1 LKGLFLGV
9 AFMFAGIAPVMAV
22 ETGNSRGGFESRP
35 SGGVISERVTGD
47 ATRQPYFLYVPQRGG
62 ANAPVF
68 VTVHGI
74 SRNAR
79 EHAERFASFAERYG
93 VVLIAPYFSK
103 YRFPDYQRL
112 GREGKGARADLAL
125 DRIVDDVG
133 RLTGAQTGK
142 LFLFGYSGGAQFVHR
157 YTLAHPERV
166 AKVVLG
172 APGWYTFPDPT
183 LKYPKGIAPAKSL
196 PGVAFDPAAFL
207 AIPTCVLVGERDV
220 RQDVALNKSPKIAQ
234 QQGSTRLER
243 GEHWIAAMARAAEAQ
258 GLKTSYTFHTLPR
271 SRHSYTQSMVRG
283 GMGEMVFDCLFG
295 NEK

>member
-1 LKGLFLGV
+1 
-9 AFMFAGIAPVMAV
+9 MFAYAASVMAV
-22 ETGNSRGGFESRP
+22 ETENGRDGFSTVGMVSKR
-35 SGGVISERVTGD
+35 TLGD

-93 VVLIAPYFSK
+93 AVLIAPYFSK
-103 YRFPDYQRL
+103 GRFPDYQRL
-112 GREGKGARADLAL
+112 GRKGKGERADLAL
-125 DRIVDDVG
+125 DRIVDEVG

-183 LKYPKGIAPAKSL
+183 VKYPKGIAQAKSL
-196 PGVAFDPAAFL
+196 PGVTFDPSGFL

-234 QQGSTRLER
+234 QQGPTRLER
-243 GEHWIAAMARAAEAQ
+243 GEHWIAAMTRAAEAQ

-271 SRHSYTQSMVRG
+271 SRHSFTQSMRRG
-283 GMGEMVFDCLFG
+283 KMGEMVFDCLFG
-295 NEK
+295 GGK

>member
-1 LKGLFLGV
+1 
-9 AFMFAGIAPVMAV
+9 MFAYTASAMAV
-22 ETGNSRGGFESRP
+22 ETDNSRDGLESR
-35 SGGVISERVTGD
+35 SYAGVVSKQILGD
-47 ATRQPYFLYVPQRGG
+47 ATRQEYFLYVPQRGG

-68 VTVHGI
+68 ITVHGI

-93 VVLIAPYFSK
+93 VVLIAPDFSQDS
-103 YRFPDYQRL
+103 FPDYQRL
-112 GREGKGARADLAL
+112 GRKDKGERADLAL
-125 DRIVDDVG
+125 DRIVAEVG

-172 APGWYTFPDPT
+172 ASGWYTFPDPSV
-183 LKYPKGIAPAKSL
+183 KYPKGIAQTKRLSD
-196 PGVAFDPAAFL
+196 VTFDPASFL

-243 GEHWIAAMARAAEAQ
+243 GEHWIAAMTRAAEAQ

-271 SRHSYTQSMVRG
+271 SRHSFTQNMKRG
-283 GMGEMVFDCLFG
+283 RMGEMVFDCLFG

>member
-1 LKGLFLGV
+1 
-9 AFMFAGIAPVMAV
+9 MFAYAVSVMAM
-22 ETGNSRGGFESRP
+22 ETGIGKNGFETRP
-35 SGGVISERVTGD
+35 SAGVVSKRTLGD
-47 ATRQPYFLYVPQRGG
+47 GTRQPYFLYVPQRGG

-103 YRFPDYQRL
+103 ERFPDYQRL
-112 GREGKGARADLAL
+112 GRDGKGERADLAL
-125 DRIVDDVG
+125 DRIIDDVG

-183 LKYPKGIAPAKSL
+183 VKYPKGIAQAKSL
-196 PGVAFDPAAFL
+196 PGVTFDPSSFL

-220 RQDVALNKSPKIAQ
+220 RQDVALNKSPKIEQ
-234 QQGSTRLER
+234 QQGATRLER
-243 GEHWIAAMARAAEAQ
+243 GGHWIAAMARAAEAQ

-271 SRHSYTQSMVRG
+271 SRHSFTQSMKRG
-283 GMGEMVFDCLFG
+283 RMGEMVVDCLFG
-295 NEK
+295 DKK

>member
-1 LKGLFLGV
+1 MKQIFWGMV
-9 AFMFAGIAPVMAV
+9 FMFAYAASVMAV
-22 ETGNSRGGFESRP
+22 ETDNSRDRLDTRP
-35 SGGVISERVTGD
+35 AAGVVSKRTLGD
-47 ATRQPYFLYVPQRGG
+47 DTRQQYFLYVPQRGG

-103 YRFPDYQRL
+103 ERFPDYQRL
-112 GREGKGARADLAL
+112 GRKGKGERADLAL
-125 DRIVDDVG
+125 DRIVDEVG

-166 AKVVLG
+166 EKVVLG

-183 LKYPKGIAPAKSL
+183 VKYPKGIAQAKSL
-196 PGVAFDPAAFL
+196 PGVAFDPSGFL

-220 RQDVALNKSPKIAQ
+220 RQDVALNKSPKIEQ
-234 QQGSTRLER
+234 QQGATRLER
-243 GEHWIAAMARAAEAQ
+243 GEHWIVAMTRAAEAQ

-271 SRHSYTQSMVRG
+271 SRHSFTQSMVRG
-283 GMGEMVFDCLFG
+283 GMGEMVFDCLFDHQ
-295 NEK
+295 K

>member
-1 LKGLFLGV
+1 
-9 AFMFAGIAPVMAV
+9 MFASAASVMAV
-22 ETGNSRGGFESRP
+22 ETNKSQDGLESR
-35 SGGVISERVTGD
+35 SYAGVISKRILGD
-47 ATRQPYFLYVPQRGG
+47 ATGQQYFLYVPQRGG

-103 YRFPDYQRL
+103 ESFPDYQRL
-112 GREGKGARADLAL
+112 GRKGKGERADLAL
-125 DRIVDDVG
+125 DNIVTEVG

-183 LKYPKGIAPAKSL
+183 VKYPKGIAQTKRL
-196 PGVAFDPAAFL
+196 PDVTFDPAGFL

-220 RQDVALNKSPKIAQ
+220 RQDVALNKSPMLAQ

-243 GEHWIAAMARAAEAQ
+243 GEHWISAMTRAAKAQ
-258 GLKTSYTFHTLPR
+258 GLKTSYTFQTLPR
-271 SRHSYTQSMVRG
+271 SRHSFTQSMKRG
-283 GMGEMVFDCLFG
+283 KMGEMVFDCLFG
-295 NEK
+295 GEK

>member
-1 LKGLFLGV
+1 
-9 AFMFAGIAPVMAV
+9 MFAHAASVMAV
-22 ETGNSRGGFESRP
+22 ETDNSREGLDTRP
-35 SGGVISERVTGD
+35 ADGVVSKRILGD

-103 YRFPDYQRL
+103 DRFPDYQRL
-112 GREGKGARADLAL
+112 GRKGKGERADLAL
-125 DRIVDDVG
+125 DRIVDEVG
-133 RLTGAQTGK
+133 RLTGAQAGK

-183 LKYPKGIAPAKSL
+183 VKYPKGIAQAKSL
-196 PGVAFDPAAFL
+196 PGVAFDPSGFL

-220 RQDVALNKSPKIAQ
+220 RQDVALNKSPKIEQ
-234 QQGSTRLER
+234 QQGATRLER
-243 GEHWIAAMARAAEAQ
+243 GEHWIAAMTRAAEAQ

-271 SRHSYTQSMVRG
+271 SRHSFTQSMRRG
-283 GMGEMVFDCLFG
+283 RMGEMVFDCLFG
-295 NEK
+295 HQK

>member
-1 LKGLFLGV
+1 
-9 AFMFAGIAPVMAV
+9 MFAYAASVMAV
-22 ETGNSRGGFESRP
+22 ETDNSGEGLDTRP
-35 SGGVISERVTGD
+35 AAGVVLKRILGD
-47 ATRQPYFLYVPQRGG
+47 ATRQRYFLYVPQRGG

-103 YRFPDYQRL
+103 DRFPDYQRL
-112 GREGKGARADLAL
+112 GRMGKGERADLAL
-125 DRIVDDVG
+125 DRIVDEVG

-172 APGWYTFPDPT
+172 APGWYTFPDPSV
-183 LKYPKGIAPAKSL
+183 KYPKGIAQAKSL
-196 PGVAFDPAAFL
+196 PDVAFDPTDFL
-207 AIPTCVLVGERDV
+207 TIPTCVLVGERDM
-220 RQDVALNKSPKIAQ
+220 RQDVALNKSPKIAR
-234 QQGSTRLER
+234 QQGVTRLER
-243 GEHWIAAMARAAEAQ
+243 GEHWIAAMTRAAEAQ

-271 SRHSYTQSMVRG
+271 SRHSFTQSMRRG
-283 GMGEMVFDCLFG
+283 KMGEMVFDCLFG
-295 NEK
+295 DGK

>member
-1 LKGLFLGV
+1 
-9 AFMFAGIAPVMAV
+9 MFAYTASAMAV
-22 ETGNSRGGFESRP
+22 ETDNSRDGLESR
-35 SGGVISERVTGD
+35 SYAGVVSKQILGD
-47 ATRQPYFLYVPQRGG
+47 ATRQEYFLYVPQRGG

-68 VTVHGI
+68 ITVHGI

-93 VVLIAPYFSK
+93 VVLIAPDFSQDS
-103 YRFPDYQRL
+103 FPDYQRL
-112 GREGKGARADLAL
+112 GRKDKGERADLAL
-125 DRIVDDVG
+125 DRIVAEVG

-172 APGWYTFPDPT
+172 APGWYTFPDST
-183 LKYPKGIAPAKSL
+183 VKYPRGIVQTKHL
-196 PGVAFDPAAFL
+196 PGVTFDLARFL
-207 AIPTCVLVGERDV
+207 TIPTCVLVGERDV

-234 QQGSTRLER
+234 QQGPTRLAR
-243 GEHWIAAMARAAEAQ
+243 GERWIAAMTRAAEAQ

-271 SRHSYTQSMVRG
+271 SRHSFTQNMKRG
-283 GMGEMVFDCLFG
+283 RMGEMVFDCLFG

>member
-1 LKGLFLGV
+1 
-9 AFMFAGIAPVMAV
+9 MFAYAASTMAV
-22 ETGNSRGGFESRP
+22 ETGNGREGFSTVGTVSKRML
-35 SGGVISERVTGD
+35 GD
-47 ATRQPYFLYVPQRGG
+47 ATRQRYFLYVPQRGG

-103 YRFPDYQRL
+103 DRFPDYQRL
-112 GREGKGARADLAL
+112 GRKGKGERADLAL
-125 DRIVDDVG
+125 DRIVAEVG
-133 RLTGAQTGK
+133 YLTGAQTGK

-157 YTLAHPERV
+157 YALAHPERV

-183 LKYPKGIAPAKSL
+183 VKYPKGIAQTKGL
-196 PGVAFDPAAFL
+196 PDVTFDPAGFL

-220 RQDVALNKSPKIAQ
+220 RQDVALNKSPTIAQ

-243 GEHWIAAMARAAEAQ
+243 GEHWVAAMTRAAEVQ
-258 GLKTSYTFHTLPR
+258 GLKTSYTFQTLPR
-271 SRHSYTQSMVRG
+271 SRHSFTQSMVRG
-283 GMGEMVFDCLFG
+283 GMGKMVFDCLFE